1 MKTREEYAKLA
12 EGHATVAL
20 TSNSA
25 VSATVALT
33 YATLATVAPRM
44 TADQAESYAR
54 SVSGVGASSTPV
66 EKAD

>member
-33 YATLATVAPRM
+33 YATLATVAPWIQ
-44 TADQAESYAR
+44 TVEIPG
-54 SVSGVGASSTPV
+54 GVLDWPPPTSHG
-66 EKAD
+66 EKVN